1 MERGSDES
9 SSDGSDDEDGK
20 PEEKRE
26 VGGEQPAETTS
37 SDAGATNDA
46 PPEQEKPS
54 TPEPN
59 EQEIA
64 AADAEVSEII
74 ASSEQEAISSVP
86 TVEQE
91 APQKQEEQPS
101 SWQPAVQEEE
111 EIEEVEE
118 EEEEEEPM
126 NPEVIP
132 GLENAVWDKIK
143 DEDWDFEY
151 EPLVT
156 PYASKRSS
164 QADEPSEMA
173 KTVEWL
179 HEKKEMRGANI
190 LARLTDRAGPIGGT
204 VKLTTTVD
212 GNGVRVNW
220 KKDGE
225 YIERSSK
232 LNVSI
237 VPPMFILTISDLD
250 KKDEGIYTAEIVQGK
265 TKMETS
271 AKVTV
276 LNIRKEKKVKPF
288 AVRIRGKLILI
299 LF

>member
-1 MERGSDES
+1 
-9 SSDGSDDEDGK
+9 
-20 PEEKRE
+20 
-26 VGGEQPAETTS
+26 
-37 SDAGATNDA
+37 
-46 PPEQEKPS
+46 
-54 TPEPN
+54 
-59 EQEIA
+59 
-64 AADAEVSEII
+64 
-74 ASSEQEAISSVP
+74 
-86 TVEQE
+86 
-91 APQKQEEQPS
+91 
-101 SWQPAVQEEE
+101 
-111 EIEEVEE
+111 
-118 EEEEEEPM
+118 M

-143 DEDWDFEY
+143 DEDWEFEY

-156 PYASKRSS
+156 PYGSKHSS
-164 QADEPSEMA
+164 LANEPSEMH

-179 HEKKEMRGANI
+179 NERKEMRGANI
-190 LARLTDRAGPIGGT
+190 LTRLQDRAGPLGGT

-250 KKDEGIYTAEIVQGK
+250 RKDEGIYTAEIIQGK

-288 AVRIRGKLILI
+288 AVRIRGKKN
-299 LF
+299 LFLSLLMTKRHCIV